1 MPTNQDRKETRH
13 QKILDAALNVFSR
26 QGYHEAAVD
35 EIASLA
41 ETSKGGVYFHFPGKQ
56 SIFLALLDRSA
67 NLLLS
72 RITERME
79 ETADPVEKVDAAL
92 YALVQV
98 FSSHRAL
105 ARLLLLEARGAGP
118 EFHAKLME
126 IHSRFAAFIT
136 ENLDEAVSLGIIHPL
151 DTRTAGIAWFGA
163 LNQVITT
170 WILSEEPGDL
180 EDTYP
185 ALRTL
190 LLRGVGAHVET
201 SS

>member
-1 MPTNQDRKETRH
+1 MPTNQDRKESRH

-41 ETSKGGVYFHFPGKQ
+41 DTSKGGVYFHFPGKQ

-67 NLLLS
+67 DLLLS
-72 RITERME
+72 RIVERME
-79 ETADPVEKVDAAL
+79 ETANPIEKVDAAL
-92 YALVQV
+92 RALMRV
-98 FSSHRAL
+98 FSSHRSL

-118 EFHAKLME
+118 EFHMKLME

-136 ENLDEAVSLGIIHPL
+136 ENLDEAVARGVIRPL

-170 WILSEEPGDL
+170 WILSDDPRDL

-185 ALRTL
+185 ALRAL
-190 LLRGVGAHVET
+190 LLRGVGAPLET
-201 SS
+201 EQ